1 MPSGSGPGKA
11 DVFAHQFLAYTIS
24 GVTSGSIYVMAAVGF
39 TLVYRVVRVLD
50 LTYSA
55 VIVVGTFVAWTVD
68 SNLTSP
74 LGSGG
79 AAAVAVPATVAACI
93 VIDVVIE
100 RVLIRRLI
108 GRGAN
113 ILVVIVATLGGFY
126 VLQEILTHWEGPLP
140 VSVHLPFNNVVL
152 ATVQSGRVTT
162 SDVIVVVGTALSMAG
177 LVIWSK
183 RSVSGRCAEAIA
195 QDRDAAALV
204 GINLPRI
211 QRACFV
217 AVGLMAGI
225 AAVLYNVNYTSTQYE
240 AALPLGILGLSA
252 AVMGGLGNVYGAI
265 VGGLILGLVESYGT
279 GLFGATWQSAIAYV
293 ILVALVLVRPQGI
306 IAERATVAR
315 A

>member
-1 MPSGSGPGKA
+1 ML
-11 DVFAHQFLAYTIS
+11 AHQFVAYTIA
-24 GVTSGSIYVMAAVGF
+24 GVTAGSIYVMAAVGF

-55 VIVVGTFVAWTVD
+55 VIVVGTFVGWAVNA
-68 SNLTSP
+68 NLASS
-74 LGSGG
+74 LGTAG
-79 AAAVAVPATVAACI
+79 AAAVAVPAALAACVAA
-93 VIDVVIE
+93 DVLIE
-100 RVLIRRLI
+100 RLLIRRLI
-108 GRGAN
+108 ARGAN

-140 VSVHLPFNNVVL
+140 VSVHLPFGDAVL
-152 ATVQSGRVTT
+152 VTVHGGRITT

-177 LVIWSK
+177 LIWWSQ

-195 QDRDAAALV
+195 QDREAAALV
-204 GINLPRI
+204 GIDLPRI

-225 AAVLYNVNYTSTQYE
+225 AAVLYDVNYTSTQYE

-265 VGGLILGLVESYGT
+265 AGGLILGLVESYGT
-279 GLFGATWQSAIAYV
+279 ALFGATWQSTIAYV
-293 ILVALVLVRPQGI
+293 VLVLLVMVRPEGI
-306 IAERATVAR
+306 IRERATVAR

>member
-1 MPSGSGPGKA
+1 ML
-11 DVFAHQFLAYTIS
+11 AHQFLAYTIA
-24 GVTSGSIYVMAAVGF
+24 GVTSGCIYVMAAVGF

-55 VIVVGTFVAWTVD
+55 VIVVGTFVGWAVD
-68 SNLTSP
+68 SNLTGS
-74 LGSGG
+74 LGTEG
-79 AAAVAVPATVAACI
+79 AAAVAVVASVVAC
-93 VIDVVIE
+93 VAVDVAIE

-140 VSVHLPFNNVVL
+140 VSIHLPFHSVVL
-152 ATVQSGRVTT
+152 ATVQSGRITT
-162 SDVIVVVGTALSMAG
+162 SDVVVVLGTALSMAG
-177 LVIWSK
+177 LILWSR

-195 QDRDAAALV
+195 QDREAAALV

-217 AVGLMAGI
+217 AVGIMAGI

-265 VGGLILGLVESYGT
+265 AGGLILGLVESYGT
-279 GLFGATWQSAIAYV
+279 ALFGATWQSTIAYI
-293 ILVALVLVRPQGI
+293 ILVLLVLVRPQGI